1 MSTDVSQT
9 IPHPSDDLQVP
20 GEPGVYFCARHK
32 TIKTRLR
39 CGRCESPICP
49 KCTTFGPTGARCKQC
64 ISNRTSHIYQV
75 SPLQFFLAFVIAF
88 GSSLLGVLLMSIAPF
103 FALLYALVA
112 GNLIAKAIIKAVH
125 GKRGTPLALVATGGV
140 LAGLLPAIVLSIGSL
155 LAGSLF
161 IPLLLGY
168 GALTI
173 VGIWNWL
180 R

>member
-9 IPHPSDDLQVP
+9 ISNPSDELQVP
-20 GEPGVYFCARHK
+20 DEPGVYFCARHK

-49 KCTTFGPTGARCKQC
+49 KCTTFGPTGARCKEC

-88 GSSLLGVLLMSIAPF
+88 GSSLLGVILMSFAPF

-140 LAGLLPAIVLSIGSL
+140 VAGLLPAIALSAGSIFV
-155 LAGSLF
+155 GSLF
-161 IPLLLGY
+161 VPLLLLY
-168 GALTI
+168 GVLTV